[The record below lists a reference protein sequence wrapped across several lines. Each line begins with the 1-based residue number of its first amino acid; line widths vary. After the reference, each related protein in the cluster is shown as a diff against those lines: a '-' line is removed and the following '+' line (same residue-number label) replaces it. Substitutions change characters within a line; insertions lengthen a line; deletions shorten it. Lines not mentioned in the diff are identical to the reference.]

1 MTTELYWLSLTML
14 MTALFWVPYILNRIK
29 VMGMIPAMSEMD
41 VDGNHHDSWGARCQA
56 AHKNAVENLAI
67 FAPAVLVL
75 HVLGG
80 GTAITASAAMIYFF
94 ARLAHYFIYT
104 FGVPFLRT
112 ISFAIGW
119 FATVAII
126 LTILGWI

>member
-29 VMGMIPAMSEMD
+29 VMGMIPALSEMGVEGNKHD
-41 VDGNHHDSWGARCQA
+41 VWGARCMA

-80 GTAITASAAMIYFF
+80 GTAITASAVMIYFF
-94 ARLAHYFIYT
+94 ARLAHYFVYT
-104 FGVPFLRT
+104 FGIPFLRT

-119 FATVAII
+119 LATIAII
-126 LTILGWI
+126 LTVLGWI